1 VVLYSKKLAKNSEII
16 SSPLYELS
24 KNFASFFVEAAQGD
38 KTYRGW
44 VSGDTEKLVS
54 VSDASWK
61 RLGQFTAKKVRLIQR
76 STRLIATGEDS
87 TR

>member
-1 VVLYSKKLAKNSEII
+1 MWNS
-16 SSPLYELS
+16 LS
-24 KNFASFFVEAAQGD
+24 KNFASFFVEAAQGG
-38 KTYRGW
+38 KTYRSW
-44 VSGDTEKLVS
+44 VSADTEKLVS

-76 STRLIATGEDS
+76 STRLIARGEDS